1 MDNPCKNC
9 PRQGCGA
16 YHDECP
22 EYLKWKAKEDA
33 KKQVIKEGKKY
44 NGRVYIRYTTFKP
57 RTHGAFKS
65 NKKERR

>member
-16 YHDECP
+16 YHDECT

-33 KKQVIKEGKKY
+33 KKQAIKESKKF
-44 NGRVYIRYTTFKP
+44 NGRVYISETTFKS
-57 RTHGAFKS
+57 RTHGAFGSK
-65 NKKERR
+65 KKERR

>member
-22 EYLKWKAKEDA
+22 EYLKWKREEEE
-33 KKQVIKEGKKY
+33 KKNRIKEGNMY
-44 NGRVYIRYTTFKP
+44 HGRDYIKESVFKC
-57 RTHGAFKS
+57 RTHRAFKCT
-65 NKKERR
+65 KKGK